1 MSKEAGFVSRV
12 SEYPCL
18 LCLQALGKP
27 VSSQRL
33 MMIKQWLRAQTSVV
47 AGIKGFES
55 ELQDPDCEKD
65 LLISKEEGSGFFRGL
80 LDTY

>member
-1 MSKEAGFVSRV
+1 
-12 SEYPCL
+12 
-18 LCLQALGKP
+18 
-27 VSSQRL
+27 
-33 MMIKQWLRAQTSVV
+33 MIKQWLRAQTSVV
-47 AGIKGFES
+47 AGVKGFES